1 MMKARRDR
9 FFAIIA
15 VVTAWTY
22 GLILLFRPPVD
33 SGDLLAF
40 LVANI
45 AAWTLAW
52 LVWGDE

>member
-15 VVTAWTY
+15 VVTAWIY

-40 LVANI
+40 LLANI